1 MIMKRYLYILLSA
14 VAMLCGCEPEKEKA
28 DVFFIFTPVEVVTTD
43 TTATITNRSYMTVDG
58 LRYDDAKF
66 YLEYTLLA
74 DEEYQRGGEYKILS
88 DGRFEFVLNDL
99 APNTQYKARII
110 IDGGEYGS
118 ETGSPFPFTTK
129 EHVVS
134 IEAGLESSITAQG
147 LFATVN
153 LSNIAYSADGVP
165 QTLASLKFEYKRK
178 YSESD
183 SEPWIAKE
191 FAASTIQGGE
201 LTINLPFEGEDY
213 LMELNEYYYRISLTP
228 EDANYRTYTFG
239 EDTFKCKKAVIT
251 SEISAPSLSY
261 DIVNDVP
268 IITAVV
274 NSAKLFYDGVSL
286 EDYAHD
292 NPTYQINYRAKGS
305 DDWQITTVYQ
315 QDGVF
320 TLKVNASTFTIGDR
334 YEFQMA
340 VYAGSSHNNAL
351 YSPISEITIPKEV
364 TPDVPVVPEPP
375 VGGDT
380 SSIEGTW
387 HLTEWRGATPSF
399 EVYLDINATGGVTLY
414 QRLENNYWE
423 VFQSS
428 ATIEN
433 GVIWGVYTDGVAW
446 GARYNLS
453 VSDTTMTWVDTEDA
467 TDISIYTRSN
477 LPTHIPMA
485 PTRATTPKERFL

>member
-1 MIMKRYLYILLSA
+1 MKRYIYILLSA
-14 VAMLCGCEPEKEKA
+14 LGLLCACTPESQPKPDVA
-28 DVFFIFTPVEVVTTD
+28 FYWSTVEVETTSD
-43 TTATITNRSYMTVDG
+43 TATIVSRAYITVDG
-58 LRYDDAKF
+58 LLYNETQF
-66 YLEYTLLA
+66 YLEYALA
-74 DEEYQRGGEYKILS
+74 HEDEYIRGGSYEPLS
-88 DGRFEFVLNDL
+88 DGIFQFTLSNLE
-99 APNTQYKARII
+99 PNTSYKARIV
-110 IDGGEYGS
+110 IDGGKYGS

-129 EHVVS
+129 EHVAN

-239 EDTFKCKKAVIT
+239 EFTFKCKKAVIT

-340 VYAGSSHNNAL
+340 VYAGSSHSNAL

-414 QRLENNYWE
+414 QHLESNYWE

-477 LPTHIPMA
+477 LPTHIPTA

>member
-1 MIMKRYLYILLSA
+1 M
-14 VAMLCGCEPEKEKA
+14 
-28 DVFFIFTPVEVVTTD
+28 
-43 TTATITNRSYMTVDG
+43 
-58 LRYDDAKF
+58 
-66 YLEYTLLA
+66 
-74 DEEYQRGGEYKILS
+74 
-88 DGRFEFVLNDL
+88 
-99 APNTQYKARII
+99 
-110 IDGGEYGS
+110 
-118 ETGSPFPFTTK
+118 
-129 EHVVS
+129 
-134 IEAGLESSITAQG
+134 
-147 LFATVN
+147 
-153 LSNIAYSADGVP
+153 P

-191 FAASTIQGGE
+191 FAASTIQGGK

-292 NPTYQINYRAKGS
+292 YPTYQINYRAKGS
-305 DDWQITTVYQ
+305 DDWQITTVYK
-315 QDGVF
+315 QDGVY

-414 QRLENNYWE
+414 QRLESNYWE

-477 LPTHIPMA
+477 LPTHIPTA
-485 PTRATTPKERFL
+485 PTRATTPQERFFSEPEQIRRIPQNQLDKDFLLEIERRVSADSVIVIDQVEYEVDFRFARQRIRLRYSPDLKDIFIVEPDNSLTPIRLLNKQENARIKREKIHLCRGDE